1 MEGKKTPTIDT
12 SNVSIP
18 VALMYGEFDS
28 LSTPRDNQ
36 ILINSLDPDL
46 VVFSQSYQ
54 LDHYSLVLPLD
65 TTQLNADLLSILASV
80 TPQTFTIT

>member
-54 LDHYSLVLPLD
+54 LDHYSLVIPLD

-80 TPQTFTIT
+80 TAQTFTIT

>member
-80 TPQTFTIT
+80 TLQTFTIT